1 MGLVCPRFEMNSSSS
16 IGLLIS
22 ERVVGD
28 HEPNR
33 RLHAIGWRT
42 AVRIVPS
49 MGASVGTLHSI
60 RGLAGC

>member
-1 MGLVCPRFEMNSSSS
+1 MIVALRVLYPPSS

-22 ERVVGD
+22 ERLVSD
-28 HEPNR
+28 DESNR

-42 AVRIVPS
+42 AVRLVPS